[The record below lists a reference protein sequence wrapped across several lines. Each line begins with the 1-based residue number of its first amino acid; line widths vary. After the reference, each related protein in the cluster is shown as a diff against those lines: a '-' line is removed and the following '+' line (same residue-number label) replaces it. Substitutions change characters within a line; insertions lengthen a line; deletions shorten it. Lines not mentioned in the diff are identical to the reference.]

1 MNPNT
6 TCCLPRVVKR
16 QEKDFV
22 TKVIDNKRMGKEE
35 AAIFEKALN
44 VDQLPESLQ
53 NASDYIKELVQRT
66 GRLMNIFFQE
76 KCAQKNTTRK
86 FHLLPQLAFHSVG
99 TN

>member
-1 MNPNT
+1 
-6 TCCLPRVVKR
+6 
-16 QEKDFV
+16 
-22 TKVIDNKRMGKEE
+22 MGKEE

-76 KCAQKNTTRK
+76 TCAQKNTTRK
-86 FHLLPQLAFHSVG
+86 FLIEESPELKYFIQVG
-99 TN
+99 TKKQLVFGGNYQIFSNLF

>member
-1 MNPNT
+1 
-6 TCCLPRVVKR
+6 
-16 QEKDFV
+16 
-22 TKVIDNKRMGKEE
+22 MGKEE

-86 FHLLPQLAFHSVG
+86 FLIEESPGLKYFIQVGKKKQLVFGGNYQIFS
-99 TN
+99 NLF